1 MAMRG
6 YLVGEVT
13 EEYAE
18 GLLSRREAVRRLGLL
33 GVGLPGAT
41 ALLAACGGDD
51 DTDGDTDSGAPAA
64 TPAGPVAPQATP
76 PPGRDVG
83 RLITYRAD
91 GQKFRAAYSAAARP
105 KGAVLVI
112 HENKGLTTH
121 FFELVGRMAA
131 NGYSALCVD
140 LLSREGEDG
149 LAGFTDQAAATAALG
164 AMPRE
169 QQLGDLR
176 SAADELL
183 DRAGGDLKLGAM
195 GFCFGGGMTWNLLQ
209 TGPTQEKRL
218 AAAVPFYGPGP
229 DAPDFSGSKAAVL
242 GMFAGEDERVN
253 ASMPAVEEAL
263 KAAKLTYEIKVWEGA
278 QHAFFN
284 NTGERYDE
292 TAATAAQARM
302 LAWFDEYLS

>member
-1 MAMRG
+1 MAMRE

-33 GVGLPGAT
+33 GVGLPGAA
-41 ALLAACGGDD
+41 ALLAACGDD
-51 DTDGDTDSGAPAA
+51 DEADSGGPAA
-64 TPAGPVAPQATP
+64 TPAGPVAPQATAP
-76 PPGRDVG
+76 PRRDVG
-83 RLITYRAD
+83 KLVSYTAG
-91 GQKFRAAYSAAARP
+91 GQKFRAAYKAAAEP

-131 NGYSALCVD
+131 RGYTALCVD
-140 LLSREGEDG
+140 LLSREGKDG

-169 QQLGDLR
+169 QVLGDLNA
-176 SAADELL
+176 AADELL

-209 TGPTQEKRL
+209 KGPTQEKRL
-218 AAAVPFYGPGP
+218 AAAIPFYGPAP
-229 DAPDFSGSKAAVL
+229 EAPDFAGSKAAVL
-242 GMFAGEDERVN
+242 GMFAGDDERVN
-253 ASMPAVEEAL
+253 ASMPAAEAAL

-292 TAATAAQARM
+292 AAATAAQKQLLGWFGKH
-302 LAWFDEYLS
+302 LA

>member
-1 MAMRG
+1 MAMRE

-51 DTDGDTDSGAPAA
+51 DEADSGAPAA
-64 TPAGPVAPQATP
+64 TPAGPVAPQATA

-83 RLITYRAD
+83 KLVTYTAD
-91 GQKFRAAYSAAARP
+91 GQKFRAAYKAAAEPR
-105 KGAVLVI
+105 GAVLVI

-131 NGYSALCVD
+131 QGYTALCVD
-140 LLSREGEDG
+140 LLSREGKDG

-169 QQLGDLR
+169 QLLGDLNA
-176 SAADELL
+176 AADELL

-209 TGPTQEKRL
+209 KGPTQEKRL
-218 AAAVPFYGPGP
+218 AAAIPFYGPGP
-229 DAPDFSGSKAAVL
+229 EAPDFSGSKAAVL

-253 ASMPAVEEAL
+253 ASMPAVEAAL
-263 KAAKLTYEIKVWEGA
+263 EAAKLTFEIKVWEGA

-292 TAATAAQARM
+292 TAATAAQKQL
-302 LAWFDEYLS
+302 LAWFDRHLA